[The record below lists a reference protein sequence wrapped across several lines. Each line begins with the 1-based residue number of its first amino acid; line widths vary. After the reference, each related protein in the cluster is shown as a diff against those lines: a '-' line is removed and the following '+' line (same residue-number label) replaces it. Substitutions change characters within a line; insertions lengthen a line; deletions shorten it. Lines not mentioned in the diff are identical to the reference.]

1 MIENGIKIQP
11 HDTKLEEAILGCIL
25 IDNARMSDI
34 ECYVGNEE
42 VWYNRKCWILFNKM
56 SKMIKNG
63 DEVDIVTIGS
73 SLSTKEKEFIDMYW
87 ISGLSNEAPSSHS
100 AEYYAKQLYEKYLL
114 RKTIESTN
122 HINKLAYDANP
133 DVYNVLGDT
142 HNLIGDLIELRP
154 SQTFDIDGV
163 LDKAIDEM
171 VTDKKQMVR
180 SGITDL
186 DKLSGGFTK
195 GEVSIIGGRPGHGK
209 TTFMVNLLSRFIHQ
223 GLKVVM
229 FNREM
234 PNSEM
239 IKKIICLESEK
250 LSYGMVRNGTFGA
263 SDIQELEKAKNTV
276 RMLYSEDKFAM
287 YDNIKDL
294 SKSALQVKKFKPDV
308 VIDDYLQLIEPP
320 KGIEQRRLQ
329 LEKLCNDYKW
339 LAKSENCVVLLAS
352 QLNRSLEMRTGKSTI
367 PQLSDLAESGAIEQ
381 VAENVLFVHYEWKI
395 NPKKGDVN
403 KVNIVSRKC
412 RYGMTGSARLWY
424 NGDKVKYY
432 DTEDDFNKA
441 L

>member
-1 MIENGIKIQP
+1 MIDNDIKIQP
-11 HDTKLEEAILGCIL
+11 HDTGLEEAILGCII
-25 IDNARMSDI
+25 IDNKIIDTV
-34 ECYVGNEE
+34 EPYVGNEE
-42 VWYNRKCWILFNKM
+42 VWYNKKSWVLYKKM
-56 SKMIKNG
+56 SNLIRLG
-63 DEVDIVTIGS
+63 ETADLVTITS
-73 SLSTKEKEFIDMYW
+73 SLTDNERQYIDAYW
-87 ISGLSNEAPSSHS
+87 MSGLSSNAPSTYS
-100 AEYYAKQLYEKYLL
+100 AEYYAKQLYEKFLL
-114 RKTIESTN
+114 RETISKSKKITD
-122 HINKLAYDANP
+122 LAYEKSP
-133 DVYNVLGDT
+133 DVYDVLTDT
-142 HNLIGDLIELRP
+142 HNMLGELIDLRP
-154 SQTFDIDGV
+154 SQGFDIDNV

-171 VTDKKQMVR
+171 VTDKKNMVR
-180 SGITDL
+180 SGIQDL

-223 GLKVVM
+223 GLKVCM

-250 LSYGMVRNGTFGA
+250 LSYTMVRNGTFGQ
-263 SDIQELEKAKNTV
+263 SDLDELSRAKNTV

-287 YDNIKDL
+287 FDNLKDL
-294 SKSALQVKKFKPDV
+294 SKSAIEVKKFKPDV
-308 VIDDYLQLIEPP
+308 IIDDYLQLIEPP

-329 LEKLCNDYKW
+329 LEKICNDYKW
-339 LAKSENCVVLLAS
+339 LAKNEKCVVLLAS
-352 QLNRSLEMRTGKSTI
+352 QLNRGLEYRTGKSTI

-432 DTEDDFNKA
+432 DTEEEFNNA

>member
-1 MIENGIKIQP
+1 MIENNIKVQP
-11 HDTKLEEAILGCIL
+11 HDTDLEEAILGCVL
-25 IDNARMSDI
+25 RDNKTMNNI
-34 ECYVGNEE
+34 EAYVGNED
-42 VWYNRKCWILFNKM
+42 VWYNKKCWILYRKM
-56 SKMIKNG
+56 SKMIKN
-63 DEVDIVTIGS
+63 DEDVDLITLGT
-73 SLSTKEKEFIDMYW
+73 SLSSGERQLIDMYW
-87 ISGLSNEAPSSHS
+87 ISGLNEKAPSIYN
-100 AEYYAKQLYEKYLL
+100 AEHYAKKLYEKYLL

-122 HINKLAYDANP
+122 QINELAYDSNP
-133 DVYNVLGDT
+133 DVYSILGDT

-154 SQTFDIDGV
+154 SQGFDIDGV

-171 VTDKKQMVR
+171 VTDRKQMVR
-180 SGITDL
+180 SGITDI

-195 GEVSIIGGRPGHGK
+195 GEISIIGGRPGHGK

-223 GLKVVM
+223 GLKVCM

-250 LSYGMVRNGTFGA
+250 LSYGMVRNGTFGQ
-263 SDIQELEKAKNTV
+263 SDIEELERAKNTV
-276 RMLYSEDKFAM
+276 RMLYCEDKFM
-287 YDNIKDL
+287 MFDNLKDL
-294 SKSALQVKKFKPDV
+294 GKSSLQVKKFKPDV

-329 LEKLCNDYKW
+329 LEKICNDYKW

-352 QLNRSLEMRTGKSTI
+352 QLNRGLEMRTGKSII

-432 DTEDDFNKA
+432 DTEEDFNKA